1 MFLKML
7 LMALIV
13 YIPNALHFPQS
24 LGIKG
29 LNVFNILL
37 LITIVAVMSSERA
50 SSTPAPLKG
59 RFLAYYLVLTL
70 SLFTAMAQG
79 TQHLIDDITAL
90 KTAITYSVLYFVV
103 YHGVQDRETIRRLVG
118 VILLVVFLMGLEI
131 FREAAAVG
139 FNPDKRMAGAFGDSV
154 FAANYA
160 AIFLEILIP
169 VAVAIFLFYKGRRL
183 HKLAVAAVIVFGM
196 LGVFFTQSRTA
207 LASVAVT
214 TLVLALFRS
223 KAMAALVIFAI
234 ANYAAWVPESVHQR
248 VASTKQVDEYG
259 MERLDESTESRA
271 VIWSAAWELIK
282 ENPMG
287 IGLNQFRDRIDP
299 FMPDWIKARDA
310 HNHFILITTESG
322 WIGGLVL
329 IILLLGLFG
338 LGTRLYRLAG
348 DETDAKVLALGY
360 MGAWAGVI
368 MGNLTHSV
376 IYAGDVM
383 GLFWILSG
391 LVARYTVILEEEK
404 AREVQEAAR
413 AQGWGIAPRRGTA
426 AP

>member
-1 MFLKML
+1 MVLKVL

-29 LNVFNILL
+29 FNVFNLLL
-37 LITIVAVMSSERA
+37 LITIVAVVSSQRE

-59 RFLAYYLVLTL
+59 RFLAYYVILAMSLITAVL
-70 SLFTAMAQG
+70 QG
-79 TQHLIDDITAL
+79 THHLIDDITAL
-90 KTAITYSVLYFVV
+90 KTAVAYSVLYFVA
-103 YHGVQDRETIRRLVG
+103 YHGVQDRETIQKLVW
-118 VILLVVFLMGLEI
+118 VILVVVFLMGLEI

-139 FNPDKRMAGAFGDSV
+139 FNPQKRMAGAFGDSV

-169 VAVAIFLFYKGRRL
+169 VAVAVLLFGSGARKVRL
-183 HKLAVAAVIVFGM
+183 AAAAAVIFGV

-214 TLVLALFRS
+214 TLALALLRS
-223 KAMAALVIFAI
+223 KAMAALVVVAI
-234 ANYAAWVPESVHQR
+234 VNYAAWVPESVHQR

-259 MERLDESTESRA
+259 MERFDESTESRT
-271 VIWSAAWELIK
+271 VIWEAAWELIK
-282 ENPMG
+282 DYPMG
-287 IGLNQFRDRIDP
+287 VGLNQFRDRIDP

-322 WIGGLVL
+322 WIGGAVLVFL
-329 IILLLGLFG
+329 LFGLLGLG
-338 LGTRLYRLAG
+338 ARLYRMSG
-348 DETDAKVLALGY
+348 DDKDAKVLALGY

-376 IYAGDVM
+376 IYAGEVM

-391 LVARYTVILEEEK
+391 LVARYSVILQEESSAK
-404 AREVQEAAR
+404 AQEL
-413 AQGWGIAPRRGTA
+413 AQTQQWGVPPRRRTA
-426 AP
+426 AS